1 VISGGPFFLFHAKGD
16 FLVNKILEPYTNF
29 CTDRRKDAVKFL
41 SLTVAGLAA
50 FYLLFT
56 IFPVL
61 FRAQLLIIPVLF
73 TAALVL
79 LYSGFVSGMEES
91 DEERKRCRVWMKTGM
106 ILVCVFII
114 SVPIRRLVY
123 TTKSSALAGV
133 WFMAAVMTLILS
145 TALFASNATDKMF
158 VALDKGFLNA
168 ITQTKVVEPGDL
180 ILCNIK
186 EEVEAGAAD
195 PREILPAKD
204 RFLHML
210 ILGPT
215 GCGKTSQS
223 LIPMVLQDVQN
234 PEWGITVLEPKGDFA
249 IKAFMMAKEFG
260 REAIYFDPS
269 YKNCAKFNPLAGREI
284 DVVENIATTFK
295 MLNPD
300 SPQFFLDLNEQLVKN
315 AVKVLKRL
323 DASEGVE
330 GKYATL
336 ISLNRL
342 LQNTEG
348 KGRDWVHQ
356 FGSITSKSDSEAA
369 ENRDIASWF
378 LNEYFPERSK
388 VYENTSG
395 VRSQVAKLVSN
406 EYLREVLNPDFS
418 KGESNEIDFDTHLA
432 SGTVI
437 CISTAQGTLRDLSK
451 YLGYFIILS
460 LQSSVFRR
468 PGNENTRRPH
478 TLYIDEFQTY
488 STPGFADMLT
498 QGRSY
503 RVSSVLATQAR
514 AQMAMGGGKDGKSF
528 VELVSSNARNVILYP
543 GINKDDAKYYSDQ
556 FGEYEKVETQVG
568 ISRKKFSLLTGGL
581 SPLGHPTESIREQRK
596 MTANYSTTDL
606 IYGQNQG
613 KSFGEITYTI
623 IKNNSLQPAKVGLI
637 TYIPKD
643 LNDKL
648 DKKILAY
655 TEEFA
660 RESAVEAAA
669 HKRAEAQEE
678 KERPLGILK
687 PGNPVSAS
695 PSAEQKKTA
704 PNADPDMSEPVA
716 GTKAANPGI
725 TDFGSTIGLESP
737 LDPLDMGQEE
747 ILPVPPV
754 PSGPIPISADD
765 PSDWDDD
772 PTGEIP
778 VASPETN
785 LHGETEREETDEDYS
800 EDALLG

>member
-1 VISGGPFFLFHAKGD
+1 M
-16 FLVNKILEPYTNF
+16 NKLLEPYTKF
-29 CTDRRKDAVKFL
+29 CTDKRGESGKYMRLVVAVLAGVFL
-41 SLTVAGLAA
+41 
-50 FYLLFT
+50 FFT
-56 IFPVL
+56 LVPAL
-61 FRAQLLIIPVLF
+61 FRAQLLIIPIIFAIVLV
-73 TAALVL
+73 A
-79 LYSGFVSGMEES
+79 LYSGFVQGMEDTDKGKKS
-91 DEERKRCRVWMKTGM
+91 CRRWVKTGL
-106 ILVCVFII
+106 ILCCVFFV
-114 SVPIRRLVY
+114 SVPMRRLVY
-123 TTKSSALAGV
+123 ITKSNPLALLWV
-133 WFMAAVMTLILS
+133 MATVMTALLS
-145 TALFASNATDKMF
+145 IALFFSETGNKMYA
-158 VALDKGFLNA
+158 ALDKGLLNA
-168 ITQTKVVEPGDL
+168 VTNKKVVKPGDL

-249 IKAFMMAKEFG
+249 IKAYMMAKEFG
-260 REAIYFDPS
+260 RDAIYFDPS

-300 SPQFFLDLNEQLVKN
+300 SPQFFLDLNEQLVRN

-323 DASEGVE
+323 DANEGVE

-336 ISLNRL
+336 IRLSQL
-342 LQNTEG
+342 LQNSG
-348 KGRDWVHQ
+348 GQGRDLVNA
-356 FGSITSKSDSEAA
+356 FSKVTAATDSEAK
-369 ENRDIASWF
+369 ENADIASWF
-378 LNEYFPERSK
+378 LNDYFPERSK

-395 VRSQVAKLVSN
+395 VRSQVSKLVSN
-406 EYLREVLNPDFS
+406 EYLREILNPDFD
-418 KGESNEIDFDTHLA
+418 KGEHNEVDFDTHLA
-432 SGTVI
+432 NGGVM

-514 AQMAMGGGKDGKSF
+514 AQMAMGGGKDGKNF
-528 VELVSSNARNVILYP
+528 VELVSANARNVILYP

-556 FGEYEKVETQVG
+556 FGEYEKVEEQVG
-568 ISRKKFSLLTGGL
+568 ISRKKFSLITGGL
-581 SPLGHPTESIREQRK
+581 SPLGHPTETIREQKK
-596 MTANYSTTDL
+596 MTANYTTTDL
-606 IYGQNQG
+606 IYGQSQG
-613 KSFGEITYTI
+613 SSFGEITYTI

-637 TYIPKD
+637 TYIPRE

-648 DKKILAY
+648 D
-655 TEEFA
+655 EEIAKYSAQYA
-660 RESAVEAAA
+660 RETAADAAA
-669 HKRAEAQEE
+669 HKREEQKQEE
-678 KERPLGILK
+678 EHPFSGLRPVGQPTPPPAQQPLGMGGEEDAPLPLDFGMEEPAI
-687 PGNPVSAS
+687 PEP
-695 PSAEQKKTA
+695 A
-704 PNADPDMSEPVA
+704 PNPADIPIDWGEEP
-716 GTKAANPGI
+716 AAPE
-725 TDFGSTIGLESP
+725 LPP
-737 LDPLDMGQEE
+737 LDGTE
-747 ILPVPPV
+747 IDLRSTEDEISV
-754 PSGPIPISADD
+754 SGEDEGIQGIDD
-765 PSDWDDD
+765 
-772 PTGEIP
+772 
-778 VASPETN
+778 
-785 LHGETEREETDEDYS
+785 
-800 EDALLG
+800 LLG

>member
-1 VISGGPFFLFHAKGD
+1 MEKLLAS
-16 FLVNKILEPYTNF
+16 YTKF
-29 CTDRRKDAVKFL
+29 CTDNRANAGKIMRL
-41 SLTVAGLAA
+41 LVAGLAS
-50 FYLLFT
+50 FFLLFT
-56 IFPVL
+56 LIPAL
-61 FRAQLLIIPVLF
+61 FRAPLIFIPVLF
-73 TAALVL
+73 DLAFIM
-79 LYSGFVSGMEES
+79 LYSSFVPGMEEA
-91 DEERKRCRVWMKTGM
+91 DKGRKGCKRWVKIG
-106 ILVCVFII
+106 LALSCVFYI
-114 SVPIRRLVY
+114 SVPLRRLVH
-123 TTKSSALAGV
+123 TTKINALGGV
-133 WFMAAVMTLILS
+133 WFITLIMTTLLAI
-145 TALFASNATDKMF
+145 ALFASGATDKLF
-158 VALDKGFLNA
+158 EALDKGFMNA
-168 ITQTKVVEPGDL
+168 ITNKKVVKPGDL
-180 ILCNIK
+180 VLCNIK
-186 EEVEAGAAD
+186 EEVDAGAAD

-223 LIPMVLQDVQN
+223 LIPMLLQDVQN

-249 IKAFMMAKEFG
+249 VKAFMMAKEFG
-260 REAIYFDPS
+260 REAVYFDPS

-336 ISLNRL
+336 VTLNRL

-348 KGRDWVHQ
+348 KGRDWVNQ
-356 FGSITSKSDSEAA
+356 FTKIASASDSEAA

-395 VRSQVAKLVSN
+395 VRSQVSKLVSN
-406 EYLREVLNPDFS
+406 EYLREVLNPDFE
-418 KGESNEIDFDTHLA
+418 KGEHNEVDFDSHLA
-432 SGTVI
+432 KGDII

-514 AQMAMGGGKDGKSF
+514 AQMAMGGGKDGKNF
-528 VELVSSNARNVILYP
+528 VELVSANARNVILYP

-556 FGEYEKVETQVG
+556 FGEYEKVETE
-568 ISRKKFSLLTGGL
+568 IRHSRKTFNLLTGGL
-581 SPLGHPTESIREQRK
+581 DKLGHPTEMTAERK
-596 MTANYSTTDL
+596 TMTANYTTTDL
-606 IYGQNQG
+606 IYGQKQG
-613 KSFGEITYTI
+613 QSFGEITYTI

-648 DKKILAY
+648 DAKILEYAAQ
-655 TEEFA
+655 FA
-660 RESAVEAAA
+660 RETAADAAA
-669 HKRAEAQEE
+669 HKQEE
-678 KERPLGILK
+678 MEREKENPFEGL
-687 PGNPVSAS
+687 NPVSTAPVVPLDQLGSTQAS
-695 PSAEQKKTA
+695 PTPA
-704 PNADPDMSEPVA
+704 PV
-716 GTKAANPGI
+716 KAAAPVKSPAPSPVPTDDRFNESISWGDDDIIPLDDPISPPSPPDDIPDIPMMPDDEGI
-725 TDFGSTIGLESP
+725 VDLRGLE
-737 LDPLDMGQEE
+737 EE
-747 ILPVPPV
+747 AAGLED
-754 PSGPIPISADD
+754 GGDGIPAIDD
-765 PSDWDDD
+765 
-772 PTGEIP
+772 
-778 VASPETN
+778 
-785 LHGETEREETDEDYS
+785 
-800 EDALLG
+800 LLG

>member
-1 VISGGPFFLFHAKGD
+1 M
-16 FLVNKILEPYTNF
+16 NKLLEPYTKF
-29 CTDRRKDAVKFL
+29 CTDKRGEAGKYMRLVVAVLAGIFL
-41 SLTVAGLAA
+41 
-50 FYLLFT
+50 FFT
-56 IFPVL
+56 LVPAL
-61 FRAQLLIIPVLF
+61 FRAQFLFIPVIF
-73 TAALVL
+73 ALVL
-79 LYSGFVSGMEES
+79 VALYSGFVQGMEDTDKGKKS
-91 DEERKRCRVWMKTGM
+91 CRRWVKTGL
-106 ILVCVFII
+106 ILCCVFFV
-114 SVPIRRLVY
+114 SVPMRRLVY
-123 TTKSSALAGV
+123 ITKSNPLALLWV
-133 WFMAAVMTLILS
+133 MATVMTALLS
-145 TALFASNATDKMF
+145 IALFFSETGNKMYA
-158 VALDKGFLNA
+158 ALDKGLLNA
-168 ITQTKVVEPGDL
+168 VTNKKVVKPGDL

-249 IKAFMMAKEFG
+249 IKAYMMAKEFG
-260 REAIYFDPS
+260 RDAIYFDPS

-300 SPQFFLDLNEQLVKN
+300 SPQFFLDLNEQLVRN

-323 DASEGVE
+323 DANEGVE

-336 ISLNRL
+336 IRLSQL
-342 LQNTEG
+342 LQNSG
-348 KGRDWVHQ
+348 GQGRDLVNA
-356 FGSITSKSDSEAA
+356 FSKVTAATDSEAK
-369 ENRDIASWF
+369 ENADIASWF
-378 LNEYFPERSK
+378 LNDYFPERSK

-395 VRSQVAKLVSN
+395 VRSQVSKLVSN
-406 EYLREVLNPDFS
+406 EYLREILNPDFD
-418 KGESNEIDFDTHLA
+418 KGEHNEVDFDTHLA
-432 SGTVI
+432 NGGVM

-514 AQMAMGGGKDGKSF
+514 AQMAMGGGKDGKNF
-528 VELVSSNARNVILYP
+528 VELVSANARNVILYP

-556 FGEYEKVETQVG
+556 FGEYEKVEEQVG
-568 ISRKKFSLLTGGL
+568 ISRKKFSLITGGL
-581 SPLGHPTESIREQRK
+581 TPLGHPTETIREQKK
-596 MTANYSTTDL
+596 MTANYTTTDL
-606 IYGQNQG
+606 IYGQSQG
-613 KSFGEITYTI
+613 SSFGEITYTI

-637 TYIPKD
+637 TYIPRE

-648 DKKILAY
+648 D
-655 TEEFA
+655 EEIAKYSAQYA
-660 RESAVEAAA
+660 RETAADAAA
-669 HKRAEAQEE
+669 HKREEQKQEE
-678 KERPLGILK
+678 EHPFSGLRPVGQPTPPPAQQPLGMGGEEDAPLPLDFGMEEPAI
-687 PGNPVSAS
+687 PEP
-695 PSAEQKKTA
+695 A
-704 PNADPDMSEPVA
+704 PNPADIPIDWGEKP
-716 GTKAANPGI
+716 AAPE
-725 TDFGSTIGLESP
+725 LPP
-737 LDPLDMGQEE
+737 LDGTE
-747 ILPVPPV
+747 IDLRSTEDEISV
-754 PSGPIPISADD
+754 SGEDEGIQGIDD
-765 PSDWDDD
+765 
-772 PTGEIP
+772 
-778 VASPETN
+778 
-785 LHGETEREETDEDYS
+785 
-800 EDALLG
+800 LLG

>member
-1 VISGGPFFLFHAKGD
+1 M
-16 FLVNKILEPYTNF
+16 NKLLEPYTKF
-29 CTDRRKDAVKFL
+29 CTDKRGEAGKYMRLVVAVLAGIFL
-41 SLTVAGLAA
+41 
-50 FYLLFT
+50 FFT
-56 IFPVL
+56 LVPAL
-61 FRAQLLIIPVLF
+61 FRAQFLFIPVIF
-73 TAALVL
+73 ALVL
-79 LYSGFVSGMEES
+79 VALYSGFVQGMEDTDKGKKS
-91 DEERKRCRVWMKTGM
+91 CRRWVKTGL
-106 ILVCVFII
+106 ILCCVFFV
-114 SVPIRRLVY
+114 SVPMRRLVY
-123 TTKSSALAGV
+123 ITKSNPLALLWV
-133 WFMAAVMTLILS
+133 MATVMTALLS
-145 TALFASNATDKMF
+145 IALFFSETGNKMYA
-158 VALDKGFLNA
+158 ALDKGLLNA
-168 ITQTKVVEPGDL
+168 VTNKKVVKPGDL

-249 IKAFMMAKEFG
+249 IKAYMMAKEFG
-260 REAIYFDPS
+260 RDAIYFDPS

-300 SPQFFLDLNEQLVKN
+300 SPQFFLDLNEQLVRN

-323 DASEGVE
+323 DANEGVE

-336 ISLNRL
+336 IRLSQL
-342 LQNTEG
+342 LQNSG
-348 KGRDWVHQ
+348 GQGRDLVNA
-356 FGSITSKSDSEAA
+356 FSKVTAATDSEAK
-369 ENRDIASWF
+369 ENADIASWF
-378 LNEYFPERSK
+378 LNDYFPERSK

-395 VRSQVAKLVSN
+395 VRSQVSKLVSN
-406 EYLREVLNPDFS
+406 EYLREILNPDFD
-418 KGESNEIDFDTHLA
+418 KGEHNEVDFDTHLA
-432 SGTVI
+432 NGGVM

-514 AQMAMGGGKDGKSF
+514 AQMAMGGGKDGKNF
-528 VELVSSNARNVILYP
+528 VELVSANARNVILYP

-556 FGEYEKVETQVG
+556 FGEYEKVEEQVG
-568 ISRKKFSLLTGGL
+568 ISRKKFSLITGGL
-581 SPLGHPTESIREQRK
+581 SPLGHPTETIREQKK
-596 MTANYSTTDL
+596 MTANYTTTDL
-606 IYGQNQG
+606 IYGQSQG
-613 KSFGEITYTI
+613 SSFGEITYTI

-637 TYIPKD
+637 TYIPRE

-648 DKKILAY
+648 D
-655 TEEFA
+655 EEIAKYSAQYA
-660 RESAVEAAA
+660 RETAADAAA
-669 HKRAEAQEE
+669 HKREEQKQEE
-678 KERPLGILK
+678 EHPFSGLRPVGQPTPPPAQQPLGMGGEEDAPLPLDFGMEEPAI
-687 PGNPVSAS
+687 PEP
-695 PSAEQKKTA
+695 A
-704 PNADPDMSEPVA
+704 PNPADIPIDWGEKP
-716 GTKAANPGI
+716 AAPE
-725 TDFGSTIGLESP
+725 LPP
-737 LDPLDMGQEE
+737 LDGTE
-747 ILPVPPV
+747 IDLRSTEDEISV
-754 PSGPIPISADD
+754 SGEDEGIQGIDD
-765 PSDWDDD
+765 
-772 PTGEIP
+772 
-778 VASPETN
+778 
-785 LHGETEREETDEDYS
+785 
-800 EDALLG
+800 LLG

>member
-1 VISGGPFFLFHAKGD
+1 M
-16 FLVNKILEPYTNF
+16 NKLLEPYTKF
-29 CTDRRKDAVKFL
+29 CTDKRGEAGKYMRLVVAVLAGIFL
-41 SLTVAGLAA
+41 
-50 FYLLFT
+50 FFT
-56 IFPVL
+56 LVPAL
-61 FRAQLLIIPVLF
+61 FRAQFLFIPVIF
-73 TAALVL
+73 ALVL
-79 LYSGFVSGMEES
+79 VALYSGFVQGMEDTDKGKKS
-91 DEERKRCRVWMKTGM
+91 CRRWVKTGL
-106 ILVCVFII
+106 ILCCVFFV
-114 SVPIRRLVY
+114 SVPMRRLVY
-123 TTKSSALAGV
+123 ITKSNPLALLWV
-133 WFMAAVMTLILS
+133 MATVMTALLS
-145 TALFASNATDKMF
+145 IALFFSETGNKMYA
-158 VALDKGFLNA
+158 ALDKGLLNA
-168 ITQTKVVEPGDL
+168 VTNKKVVKPGDL

-249 IKAFMMAKEFG
+249 IKAYMMAKEFG
-260 REAIYFDPS
+260 RDAIYFDPS

-300 SPQFFLDLNEQLVKN
+300 SPQFFLDLNEQLVRN

-323 DASEGVE
+323 DANEGVE

-336 ISLNRL
+336 IRLSQL
-342 LQNTEG
+342 LQNSG
-348 KGRDWVHQ
+348 GQGRDLVNA
-356 FGSITSKSDSEAA
+356 FSKVTAATDSEAK
-369 ENRDIASWF
+369 ENADIASWF
-378 LNEYFPERSK
+378 LNDYFPERSK

-395 VRSQVAKLVSN
+395 VRSQVSKLVSN
-406 EYLREVLNPDFS
+406 EYLREILNPDFD
-418 KGESNEIDFDTHLA
+418 KGEHNEVDFDTHLA
-432 SGTVI
+432 NGGVM

-514 AQMAMGGGKDGKSF
+514 AQMAMGGGKDGKNF
-528 VELVSSNARNVILYP
+528 VELVSANARNVILYP

-556 FGEYEKVETQVG
+556 FGEYEKVEEQVG
-568 ISRKKFSLLTGGL
+568 ISRKKFSLITGGL
-581 SPLGHPTESIREQRK
+581 SPLGHPTETIREQKK
-596 MTANYSTTDL
+596 MTANYTTTDL
-606 IYGQNQG
+606 IYGQSQG
-613 KSFGEITYTI
+613 SSFGEITYTI

-637 TYIPKD
+637 TYIPRE

-648 DKKILAY
+648 D
-655 TEEFA
+655 EEIAKYSAQYA
-660 RESAVEAAA
+660 RETAADAAA
-669 HKRAEAQEE
+669 HKREEQKQEE
-678 KERPLGILK
+678 EHPFSGLRPVEQPTPPPPQKPLGMGGEEDAPLPLDFGMEK
-687 PGNPVSAS
+687 PAIPE
-695 PSAEQKKTA
+695 PA
-704 PNADPDMSEPVA
+704 PNPADIPIDWGEEP
-716 GTKAANPGI
+716 AAPE
-725 TDFGSTIGLESP
+725 LPP
-737 LDPLDMGQEE
+737 LDGTE
-747 ILPVPPV
+747 IDLRSTEDEISV
-754 PSGPIPISADD
+754 SGEDEGIQGIDD
-765 PSDWDDD
+765 
-772 PTGEIP
+772 
-778 VASPETN
+778 
-785 LHGETEREETDEDYS
+785 
-800 EDALLG
+800 LLG

>member
-1 VISGGPFFLFHAKGD
+1 MLR
-16 FLVNKILEPYTNF
+16 LMMEKILEPYTKF
-29 CTDRRKDAVKFL
+29 CADKRGEAGKIMR
-41 SLTVAGLAA
+41 LTVAALFG
-50 FYLLFT
+50 FFLLFT
-56 IFPVL
+56 LFPAL
-61 FRAQLLIIPVLF
+61 FRAPLLAIPVIFAL
-73 TAALVL
+73 ALVM
-79 LYSGFVSGMEES
+79 LYSGFVQGMDPMDKGKKS
-91 DEERKRCRVWMKTGM
+91 CKRWVKTG
-106 ILVCVFII
+106 LVLCCVFLVSI
-114 SVPIRRLVY
+114 PMRRLVY
-123 TTKSSALAGV
+123 ITKSSPLALLWV
-133 WFMAAVMTLILS
+133 MATVMTALLS
-145 TALFASNATDKMF
+145 IAFFVSSSSEKMYET
-158 VALDKGFLNA
+158 LDKGFLNA
-168 ITQTKVVEPGDL
+168 VTNKKVVKPGDL

-186 EEVEAGAAD
+186 EEVEAGASD

-223 LIPMVLQDVQN
+223 LIPMVLQDVKN

-260 REAIYFDPS
+260 RDAIYFDPS
-269 YKNCAKFNPLAGREI
+269 YKNCSKFNPLAGREI

-300 SPQFFLDLNEQLVKN
+300 SPQFFLDLNEQLVRN

-336 ISLNRL
+336 IRLSQL
-342 LQNTEG
+342 LQNSG
-348 KGRDWVHQ
+348 GQGRDLVNA
-356 FGSITSKSDSEAA
+356 FSKVSAATDSEAK
-369 ENRDIASWF
+369 ENADITSWF
-378 LNEYFPERSK
+378 LNDYFPERSK

-395 VRSQVAKLVSN
+395 VRSQVSKLVSN
-406 EYLREVLNPDFS
+406 EYLREVLNPDFD
-418 KGESNEIDFDTHLA
+418 KGERNEVDFDTHLA
-432 SGTVI
+432 NGGVM

-514 AQMAMGGGKDGKSF
+514 AQMAMGGGKDGKNF
-528 VELVSSNARNVILYP
+528 VELVSANARNVILYP

-568 ISRKKFSLLTGGL
+568 ISRKKFSLVTGGL
-581 SPLGHPTESIREQRK
+581 SPLGHPTESIREQKK
-596 MTANYSTTDL
+596 MTANYTTTDL

-613 KSFGEITYTI
+613 SSFGEITYTI

-637 TYIPKD
+637 TYIPRE

-648 DKKILAY
+648 D
-655 TEEFA
+655 EEIAKYSAQYA
-660 RESAVEAAA
+660 RESAADAAA
-669 HKRAEAQEE
+669 HKRE
-678 KERPLGILK
+678 
-687 PGNPVSAS
+687 
-695 PSAEQKKTA
+695 EQKKEEENPFGGLSFGDDTSPEASQEGRGGASQGA
-704 PNADPDMSEPVA
+704 PVPLDFGMDDPIPEPVQESVPAIDPADIPIDWGDSPSETIAPA
-716 GTKAANPGI
+716 GPEIDLRNM
-725 TDFGSTIGLESP
+725 E
-737 LDPLDMGQEE
+737 EE
-747 ILPVPPV
+747 IPAPDEEDGYPA
-754 PSGPIPISADD
+754 IDD
-765 PSDWDDD
+765 
-772 PTGEIP
+772 
-778 VASPETN
+778 
-785 LHGETEREETDEDYS
+785 
-800 EDALLG
+800 LLS

>member
-1 VISGGPFFLFHAKGD
+1 MEKLLA
-16 FLVNKILEPYTNF
+16 PYTKF
-29 CTDRRKDAVKFL
+29 CTDNRVNAGKIMKL
-41 SLTVAGLAA
+41 LTAGLAA
-50 FYLLFT
+50 FFLLFT
-56 IFPVL
+56 LIPAL
-61 FRAQLLIIPVLF
+61 FRIPLLLIPLLF
-73 TAALVL
+73 DLAFIM
-79 LYSGFVSGMEES
+79 LYSSFVPGMEEA
-91 DEERKRCRVWMKTGM
+91 DKGRKLCKRWVKIGLALSCIFYV
-106 ILVCVFII
+106 
-114 SVPIRRLVY
+114 SVPLRRLVH
-123 TTKSSALAGV
+123 TTKIRALGGV
-133 WFMAAVMTLILS
+133 WFITLIMATLLS
-145 TALFASNATDKMF
+145 IALFASDATDKLF
-158 VALDKGFLNA
+158 AALDKGFMNA
-168 ITQTKVVEPGDL
+168 ITNKKVVKPGDL
-180 ILCNIK
+180 VLCNIK
-186 EEVEAGAAD
+186 EEVDAGAAD

-223 LIPMVLQDVQN
+223 LIPMLLQDVQN

-249 IKAFMMAKEFG
+249 VKAFMMAREFG
-260 REAIYFDPS
+260 REAVYFDPS

-336 ISLNRL
+336 VTLNRL

-348 KGRDWVHQ
+348 KGRDWVNQ
-356 FGSITSKSDSEAA
+356 FTRIASASDSEAA
-369 ENRDIASWF
+369 ENRDIAAWF

-395 VRSQVAKLVSN
+395 VRSQVSKLVSN
-406 EYLREVLNPDFS
+406 EYLREVLNPDFE
-418 KGESNEIDFDTHLA
+418 KGEHNEVDFDSHLA
-432 SGTVI
+432 KGDII

-514 AQMAMGGGKDGKSF
+514 AQMAMGGGKDGKNF
-528 VELVSSNARNVILYP
+528 VELVSANARNVILYP

-568 ISRKKFSLLTGGL
+568 ISRKKFSLFTGGL

-606 IYGQNQG
+606 IYGQKQG
-613 KSFGEITYTI
+613 QSFGEITYTI

-637 TYIPKD
+637 TYIPRD
-643 LNDKL
+643 LNEKL
-648 DKKILAY
+648 DAKILEYVAQ
-655 TEEFA
+655 FA
-660 RESAVEAAA
+660 RETAAEAAA
-669 HKRAEAQEE
+669 HKQEE
-678 KERPLGILK
+678 LEQEKTNPFGGIKPITSAPTDPIIPLNQIGSD
-687 PGNPVSAS
+687 PAS
-695 PSAEQKKTA
+695 PDSAPASVPT
-704 PNADPDMSEPVA
+704 PVA
-716 GTKAANPGI
+716 TTPKP
-725 TDFGSTIGLESP
+725 TDNRFNESISWE
-737 LDPLDMGQEE
+737 DDA
-747 ILPVPPV
+747 
-754 PSGPIPISADD
+754 PISYEEPPAPPISPD
-765 PSDWDDD
+765 
-772 PTGEIP
+772 EIP
-778 VASPETN
+778 HIPSFFDDGGVIDLRGLDEENAEPED
-785 LHGETEREETDEDYS
+785 REIPDLD
-800 EDALLG
+800 DLLG

>member
-1 VISGGPFFLFHAKGD
+1 M
-16 FLVNKILEPYTNF
+16 NKLLEPYTKF
-29 CTDRRKDAVKFL
+29 CTDKRGEAGKYMRLVVAVLAGIFL
-41 SLTVAGLAA
+41 
-50 FYLLFT
+50 FFT
-56 IFPVL
+56 LVPAL
-61 FRAQLLIIPVLF
+61 FRAQLLFIPVIF
-73 TAALVL
+73 ALVL
-79 LYSGFVSGMEES
+79 VALYSGFVQGMEDTDKGKKS
-91 DEERKRCRVWMKTGM
+91 CRRWVKTGL
-106 ILVCVFII
+106 ILCCVFFV
-114 SVPIRRLVY
+114 SVPMRRLVY
-123 TTKSSALAGV
+123 ITKSNPLALLWV
-133 WFMAAVMTLILS
+133 MATVMTALLS
-145 TALFASNATDKMF
+145 IALFFSETGNKMYA
-158 VALDKGFLNA
+158 ALDKGLLNA
-168 ITQTKVVEPGDL
+168 VTNKKVVKPGDL

-249 IKAFMMAKEFG
+249 IKAYMMAKEFG
-260 REAIYFDPS
+260 RDAIYFDPS

-300 SPQFFLDLNEQLVKN
+300 SPQFFLDLNEQLVRN

-323 DASEGVE
+323 DANEGVE

-336 ISLNRL
+336 IRLSQL
-342 LQNTEG
+342 LQNSG
-348 KGRDWVHQ
+348 GQGRDLVNA
-356 FGSITSKSDSEAA
+356 FSKVTAATDSEAK
-369 ENRDIASWF
+369 ENADIASWF
-378 LNEYFPERSK
+378 LNDYFPERSK

-395 VRSQVAKLVSN
+395 VRSQVSKLVSN
-406 EYLREVLNPDFS
+406 EYLREILNPDFD
-418 KGESNEIDFDTHLA
+418 KGEHNEVDFDTHLA
-432 SGTVI
+432 NGGVM

-514 AQMAMGGGKDGKSF
+514 AQMAMGGGKDGKNF
-528 VELVSSNARNVILYP
+528 VELVSANARNVILYP

-556 FGEYEKVETQVG
+556 FGEYEKVEEQVG
-568 ISRKKFSLLTGGL
+568 ISRKKFSLITGGL
-581 SPLGHPTESIREQRK
+581 SPLGHPTETIREQKK
-596 MTANYSTTDL
+596 MTANYTTTDL
-606 IYGQNQG
+606 IYGQSQG
-613 KSFGEITYTI
+613 SSFGEITYTI

-637 TYIPKD
+637 TYIPRE

-648 DKKILAY
+648 DLEIAKYSAQY
-655 TEEFA
+655 A
-660 RESAVEAAA
+660 RETAADAAA
-669 HKRAEAQEE
+669 HKREEQKQEE
-678 KERPLGILK
+678 EHPFSGLRPVGQPTPPPAQQPLGMGGEEDAPLPLDFGMEEPAI
-687 PGNPVSAS
+687 PEP
-695 PSAEQKKTA
+695 A
-704 PNADPDMSEPVA
+704 PNPADIPIDWGEEP
-716 GTKAANPGI
+716 AAPE
-725 TDFGSTIGLESP
+725 LPP
-737 LDPLDMGQEE
+737 LDGTE
-747 ILPVPPV
+747 IDLRSTEDEISV
-754 PSGPIPISADD
+754 SGEDEGIQGIDD
-765 PSDWDDD
+765 
-772 PTGEIP
+772 
-778 VASPETN
+778 
-785 LHGETEREETDEDYS
+785 
-800 EDALLG
+800 LLG

>member
-1 VISGGPFFLFHAKGD
+1 ME
-16 FLVNKILEPYTNF
+16 KILAPYTKF
-29 CTDRRKDAVKFL
+29 CTDKRGEAGKYMGR
-41 SLTVAGLAA
+41 TVAVLVA
-50 FYLLFT
+50 FFQLFT
-56 IFPVL
+56 LFPVL
-61 FRAQLLIIPVLF
+61 FRALFLLVPVLLSLILIIF
-73 TAALVL
+73 
-79 LYSGFVSGMEES
+79 YSGFVPGMDES
-91 DEERKRCRVWMKTGM
+91 DKERKTCKRWVKVGL
-106 ILVCVFII
+106 ILSCVFFI
-114 SVPIRRLVY
+114 SVPMRRLVY
-123 TTKSSALAGV
+123 LTKNEALAGV
-133 WFMAAVMTLILS
+133 WFMATVMTAIL
-145 TALFASNATDKMF
+145 AIVLFASQTTNKMF
-158 VALDKGFLNA
+158 EILDKGLLNA
-168 ITQTKVVEPGDL
+168 ITKSKVVKPGDL

-186 EEVEAGAAD
+186 EEVDAGAAD

-223 LIPMVLQDVQN
+223 LIPMVLQDVKN

-249 IKAFMMAKEFG
+249 VKAFMMAKEFG

-323 DASEGVE
+323 DANEGVE

-336 ISLNRL
+336 ICLNRL

-348 KGRDWVHQ
+348 KGREWVNK
-356 FGSITSKSDSEAA
+356 FGTISSKSDSEAA
-369 ENRDIASWF
+369 ENQDIASWF

-406 EYLREVLNPDFS
+406 EYLREVLNPDFD

-432 SGTVI
+432 NGTVI

-514 AQMAMGGGKDGKSF
+514 AQMAMGGGKDGKNF

-556 FGEYEKVETQVG
+556 FGEYEKVEMQVG
-568 ISRKKFSLLTGGL
+568 ISRKKFSLFTGGL

-596 MTANYSTTDL
+596 MTANYTTTDL
-606 IYGQNQG
+606 IYGQKQG
-613 KSFGEITYTI
+613 QSFGEITYTI

-637 TYIPKD
+637 TYIPRE

-648 DKKILAY
+648 DGKILEYAEQY
-655 TEEFA
+655 A
-660 RESAVEAAA
+660 RESAVDAAA

-678 KERPLGILK
+678 KENPMGGLKFGGSAPSAPALSAMGQDGALSEVAPKQESQPESLDLGIDEVVI
-687 PGNPVSAS
+687 PDSPAS
-695 PSAEQKKTA
+695 P
-704 PNADPDMSEPVA
+704 
-716 GTKAANPGI
+716 I
-725 TDFGSTIGLESP
+725 TDPINMPINQNDGVSSETPVVGPEIDLRSLQQGQDESNN
-737 LDPLDMGQEE
+737 
-747 ILPVPPV
+747 
-754 PSGPIPISADD
+754 DD
-765 PSDWDDD
+765 EGDLDDD
-772 PTGEIP
+772 
-778 VASPETN
+778 
-785 LHGETEREETDEDYS
+785 D
-800 EDALLG
+800 LLS